1 MGDGGAGGV
10 GGDGVNKSHVLFDNF
25 VLATTCKGTL
35 KAFQELCEHL
45 EVKPSE
51 YKVFYHKLKSKLNYW
66 KAKALWSKLDKRF
79 SHKEYKKGRACAS
92 SKCLIIGAG
101 PCGLRTAI
109 ELAFLG
115 AKVVLLEKRDAFSRN
130 NVLHLWPFTIHD
142 LKGLGAKKFHGKFCA
157 GAIDHISIRQLQ
169 LMLLKVALLLGIEI
183 HVNIEF
189 KGLIEPPEDQE
200 TEKIG
205 WRAEVHPRTHPVSEL
220 EFDVIIGADGRRNT
234 LPGFRRKEFRG
245 KLAIAITANFINRN
259 TTAEAKVEEISGVA
273 FIFNQKFFQDL
284 REATGI
290 DLENI
295 VYYKDDTHYFV
306 MTAKKQSLLE
316 KGVILHDYA
325 DTELLLS
332 RANVDQAA
340 LLSYAREAADFS
352 TNHQLPTLD
361 FAINHYGQPDV
372 AMFDFTCMYAS
383 ENAAM
388 VRQRNGHNLLVA
400 LVGDSLLEPFWPMG
414 TGIARGFLA
423 AMDSGWMVKSWAQGK
438 TSLEVLAERESI
450 YRLLPQ
456 TTPENISKNFSHYS
470 VDPTTRYPNISLN
483 FLKPS
488 QVRHLCDTGER
499 RELQI
504 EFEHVI
510 NSSTPKLA
518 RNDNCL
524 LDKQLQESVARS
536 SKLLNW
542 CQRQTEG
549 YRNVCVTDLTM
560 SWKSGLALCAL
571 IHRYRPDLIDFDS
584 LDERDQEKNNQ
595 LGFDV
600 AEKEFGIS
608 PCMTGKEMSSVVEPD
623 KLSMVMYL
631 SQFYEMFKDTVPPG
645 DNHNL
650 SPEEKAALIT
660 STKSPISF
668 FSKLGQSIA
677 ISRKRNPKDKKEKD
691 VDSLGKRRKT
701 SQSEDEE
708 LSRTGRDDRPSV
720 PAILSE
726 RKMESPSVG
735 NHNKV
740 KVMATQLLAKFEENA
755 PAQST
760 GLKRQGDSLPNLDC
774 LLPPSPPQTLVKESL
789 RLAPVLAW
797 RKRRTQQQ
805 EQLSI
810 RYKEMIKCQTL
821 PHKAEQARSGADQQF
836 SSGSRS
842 CPKKTILLP
851 SSSSTSSLS
860 LHSEPK
866 SPEEEELEYY
876 ERPQDL
882 SRLNSFEPEPIHIP
896 GVKERADRLISK
908 FKGKPNKPPKPKK
921 KPSRFFL
928 EQWYFSRGLTE
939 CPDSS
944 LSAAE
949 PSQKESARR
958 LDSEGH
964 RPLYVCSIQE
974 RAEMLASQIEGKPV
988 GPQVKKKPSRFLME
1002 QWHRAQAQSP
1012 HKSLPSTSDTLRQ
1025 RYVRI
1030 YTGGVSSLAEQIANQ
1045 LQSQEDPKPSHVP
1058 EKRDSGSLRKEFPVN
1073 IGGSDVCFFCQKRV
1087 YVMERLSAEGKF
1099 FHRSCFKCEYC
1110 GTTLRLSSYAFD
1122 VEDGKFYCKPHYC
1135 YRLSG
1140 YAQRKRPAPS
1150 PAPIRA
1156 KENHAPQTPT
1166 ATVDAPG
1173 RAMAAAG
1180 TSTELQ
1186 PSVSEVN
1193 GLQEPS
1199 VAKRLRGTPERIEL
1213 ENYRLSLQREEELE
1227 EVPEETLAE
1236 HNLSSVLDK
1245 HTADADLGSSSS
1257 ESDMDEEDEQ
1267 DEEAEAEEQ
1276 LCSPSDLGG
1285 VPWKEAVELHAKLRG
1300 DQDEESEAMADAV
1313 SRDGELDEDEER
1325 DEEED
1330 ESSEEGDYCPWDREL
1345 QSGLWLEKFLKDE
1358 EDVGTFKVR
1367 NLAIQQALQPV
1378 DPTSIPGVRK
1388 TQQESE
1394 GGTDGGP
1401 LASTSQLSQP
1411 SEFTQ
1416 PSSPAPAHTSAR
1428 HEAVRVWLE
1437 SMSGEPCEDDDLE
1450 AEAGSAD
1457 IEPGTEMD
1465 QDDIPSD
1472 AEAEA
1477 CLHRT
1482 EHDKAAAEEDKKSDS
1497 LGMASSI
1504 EPSSII
1510 PVQKDSD
1517 SPPKPPTEAE
1527 TQITPIKSPAAIRF
1541 FPDPFV
1547 PDETEPGKT
1556 TPAATSPASVSPP
1569 SVPSILAATA
1579 TAGSPVNPCSPT
1591 SPVQFS
1597 VASPVKPTC
1606 DGPDIS
1612 PFNSLVT
1619 SPICSQPTSLPGTQ
1633 RPKSP
1638 VFPHR
1643 SICPLT
1649 GNPLSP
1655 ICAQP
1660 LSCHEPSVTPT
1671 SDSPV
1676 RTQPIPAVSSTPMAN
1691 SDKTNETSAETST
1704 EETPSRKTDIIEEFW
1719 LKSAEIR
1726 KSLGL
1731 IPLDRS
1737 SKILEKSIVET
1748 STQDSTSDKTK
1759 SPDVSEEPKPAFTGR
1774 SVIRRLNITLEG
1786 QVITPIAPLEAKNS
1800 GSDRK
1805 DISSN
1810 SGLGLNG
1817 SMITSQNPNTKGYK
1831 TSDSTMLTPPSSP
1844 PPPVPANQS
1853 PAVLRPQKHQVGWSN
1868 GMEKSLLKGAK
1879 EPGNTTGNTTTPV
1892 PAPRTQLSPV
1902 PVPKP
1907 APRKVSSPQALPE
1920 ITTVVVMRE
1929 KKKPRPEEARK
1940 SFVETVEEIPFADD
1954 VEEAFDERTPEKS
1967 MNKYYTP
1974 PTSKASREKPPQ
1986 HLALAMENGKP
1997 NISANSAARTQRA
2010 TQFSPEAKEIAE
2022 ERIKAREKSVKS
2034 QALKDAM
2041 AKQLNKM
2048 KESDSDKGSSAKV
2061 AWSVTPETTR
2071 KSKKSPGSSKS
2082 SAVKALESK
2091 KSDSVQERFFS
2102 SSKSLDS
2109 SVASSDGSSA
2119 GKSKKRSS
2127 LFSPRKNK
2135 KEKKAK
2141 NDSSRLSGT
2150 DETPPKHKSLWKA
2163 VFSGYKKDKKK
2174 KDDKS
2179 CPSTPSSSSTTH
2191 DSGKKRFSPPGKSS
2205 DLKTRRNLSFSEDS
2219 DLSCDDVL
2227 ERSSQKSKADSIYV
2241 PHALAFKRSY
2251 ATKKT
2256 YTEEELNAKLTRRV
2270 QKAARRQAK
2279 QEELKRLHRAQII
2292 QRQLEQV
2299 EEKQRQLEER
2309 GVAVEKALRGEA
2321 VEPIVGSPR
2330 RRQLSLCPCCS
2341 PEGMGKKDDPKL
2353 MQEWFK
2359 LVQEKNALVRYE
2371 SELMIFAR
2379 ELELE
2384 DRQSRLQQ
2392 ELRERM
2398 AVEDH
2403 LKTEKELA
2411 QEKQILNEML
2421 EVVEQRDSLVA
2432 LLEEQRLREKE
2443 EDKDLEGVM
2452 LSKGFNLNWT

>member
-1 MGDGGAGGV
+1 MGDGGAGAT
-10 GGDGVNKSHVLFDNF
+10 GGNGANKAHALFDNF
-25 VLATTCKGTL
+25 VQGTTCKGTL
-35 KAFQELCEHL
+35 KAFQELCDHL
-45 EVKPSE
+45 EVKPCE
-51 YKVFYHKLKSKLNYW
+51 YRVFYHKLKSKLNYW
-66 KAKALWSKLDKRF
+66 KAKALWAKLDKRA
-79 SHKEYKKGRACAS
+79 SQKEYKKGRVCAN

-109 ELAFLG
+109 ELGFLG

-130 NVLHLWPFTIHD
+130 NVLHLWPFTIQD
-142 LKGLGAKKFHGKFCA
+142 LRGLGAKKFYGKFCA

-169 LMLLKVALLLGIEI
+169 LILLKVALLVGIEI
-183 HVNIEF
+183 HVNVEF

-200 TEKIG
+200 PERIG
-205 WRAEVHPRTHPVSEL
+205 WRAEVHPRTHPVNEL
-220 EFDVIIGADGRRNT
+220 EFNVIIGADGRRNT

-259 TTAEAKVEEISGVA
+259 TSAEAKVEEISGVA

-284 REATGI
+284 KEATGI

-352 TNHQLPTLD
+352 TNHQLPALD

-388 VRQRNGHNLLVA
+388 VRQRHGHELLVA

-423 AMDSGWMVKSWAQGK
+423 AIDSGWMVRSWAQGK

-456 TTPENISKNFSHYS
+456 TTPENVSKNFSHFS
-470 VDPTTRYPNISLN
+470 VDPTTRYPNICLN

-488 QVRHLCDTGER
+488 QVRHLCDTGEP
-499 RELQI
+499 REMRI
-504 EFEHVI
+504 EIENVI

-518 RNDNCL
+518 RN
-524 LDKQLQESVARS
+524 ESIARS

-549 YRNVCVTDLTM
+549 YRNVNVTDLTM

-571 IHRYRPDLIDFDS
+571 IDRYRPDLIDFGS

-600 AEKEFGIS
+600 AEREFGIS
-608 PCMTGKEMSSVVEPD
+608 PCMTGNEMSLVTEPD

-650 SPEEKAALIT
+650 SPEEKAALIS

-668 FSKLGQSIA
+668 LSKLGQSIA

-691 VDSLGKRRKT
+691 VDGLGKRRKT

-708 LSRTGRDDRPSV
+708 ASRSGRDDRPSV
-720 PAILSE
+720 PAVLSE
-726 RKMESPSVG
+726 RKTDPGAVG

-755 PAQST
+755 PQAT
-760 GLKRQGDSLPNLDC
+760 GLKRQGESLPNLDR
-774 LLPPSPPQTLVKESL
+774 LFPLREPVRLPPVP
-789 RLAPVLAW
+789 AW
-797 RKRRTQQQ
+797 RKA
-805 EQLSI
+805 SG
-810 RYKEMIKCQTL
+810 
-821 PHKAEQARSGADQQF
+821 GADQLS

-851 SSSSTSSLS
+851 SSSSTSSLC
-860 LHSEPK
+860 LHSE
-866 SPEEEELEYY
+866 
-876 ERPQDL
+876 
-882 SRLNSFEPEPIHIP
+882 
-896 GVKERADRLISK
+896 
-908 FKGKPNKPPKPKK
+908 
-921 KPSRFFL
+921 
-928 EQWYFSRGLTE
+928 
-939 CPDSS
+939 
-944 LSAAE
+944 
-949 PSQKESARR
+949 
-958 LDSEGH
+958 
-964 RPLYVCSIQE
+964 
-974 RAEMLASQIEGKPV
+974 
-988 GPQVKKKPSRFLME
+988 
-1002 QWHRAQAQSP
+1002 
-1012 HKSLPSTSDTLRQ
+1012 
-1025 RYVRI
+1025 
-1030 YTGGVSSLAEQIANQ
+1030 
-1045 LQSQEDPKPSHVP
+1045 
-1058 EKRDSGSLRKEFPVN
+1058 GSLRKEFPVN
-1073 IGGSDVCFFCQKRV
+1073 IGGSDVCFFCRKRV

-1110 GTTLRLSSYAFD
+1110 STTLRLSSYAFD
-1122 VEDGKFYCKPHYC
+1122 AEDGKFYCKPHYC

-1150 PAPIRA
+1150 PGPITA
-1156 KENHAPQTPT
+1156 KENQAAQSPT

-1173 RAMAAAG
+1173 RAAPTPAAAAP
-1180 TSTELQ
+1180 SAELQ
-1186 PSVSEVN
+1186 PSAPGVN
-1193 GLQEPS
+1193 GLQEPGL
-1199 VAKRLRGTPERIEL
+1199 AKRLRGTPERIEL

-1245 HTADADLGSSSS
+1245 PTDADLGSSSS
-1257 ESDMDEEDEQ
+1257 ESDMEEEDEQ
-1267 DEEAEAEEQ
+1267 EDQDLEEGEQ
-1276 LCSPSDLGG
+1276 QPLSPSDLGG
-1285 VPWKEAVELHAKLRG
+1285 VPWSEAVELRAKLKG
-1300 DQDEESEAMADAV
+1300 KEEEGEEEEEEEGGEAPADAA
-1313 SRDGELDEDEER
+1313 SRDGEVDEDKDD
-1325 DEEED
+1325 DEE
-1330 ESSEEGDYCPWDREL
+1330 SSDA
-1345 QSGLWLEKFLKDE
+1345 
-1358 EDVGTFKVR
+1358 R
-1367 NLAIQQALQPV
+1367 NLQIQQILQPV
-1378 DPTSIPGVRK
+1378 DPQAIPGLVR
-1388 TQQESE
+1388 THLDS
-1394 GGTDGGP
+1394 P
-1401 LASTSQLSQP
+1401 ASASQPSQP
-1411 SEFTQ
+1411 SELKQ
-1416 PSSPAPAHTSAR
+1416 PPRT
-1428 HEAVRVWLE
+1428 
-1437 SMSGEPCEDDDLE
+1437 EPCEDEDLE
-1450 AEAGSAD
+1450 AEAEGPD
-1457 IEPGTEMD
+1457 TEPGTEMD

-1477 CLHRT
+1477 LLHQPQQVLP
-1482 EHDKAAAEEDKKSDS
+1482 EDEGKSES
-1497 LGMASSI
+1497 LQVASSI
-1504 EPSSII
+1504 EPSR
-1510 PVQKDSD
+1510 D
-1517 SPPKPPTEAE
+1517 SPLQKEEFPLPWLKSPDPDS
-1527 TQITPIKSPAAIRF
+1527 QITAVTSPGTRF
-1541 FPDPFV
+1541 FPEPFI
-1547 PDETEPGKT
+1547 PEEIKAERR
-1556 TPAATSPASVSPP
+1556 TPSPPLAATSPLCPPAAPAQDAPCVPSPP
-1569 SVPSILAATA
+1569 AASPPPSPLTRSPIGPPASE
-1579 TAGSPVNPCSPT
+1579 SPVCSPIRT
-1591 SPVQFS
+1591 QPAAAPETRAPA
-1597 VASPVKPTC
+1597 ASPVY
-1606 DGPDIS
+1606 
-1612 PFNSLVT
+1612 
-1619 SPICSQPTSLPGTQ
+1619 
-1633 RPKSP
+1633 
-1638 VFPHR
+1638 PHR

-1660 LSCHEPSVTPT
+1660 LPCQEPSSPLA

-1676 RTQPIPAVSSTPMAN
+1676 RTQPAPAVTSTPLA
-1691 SDKTNETSAETST
+1691 KTDRRSPEPSKSMDSSA
-1704 EETPSRKTDIIEEFW
+1704 EETPSKKTDIIEEFW
-1719 LKSAEIR
+1719 MKSAEIR

-1731 IPLDRS
+1731 TPLDRS
-1737 SKILEKSIVET
+1737 SKILEKSVLIAPA
-1748 STQDSTSDKTK
+1748 QDSAPVKA
-1759 SPDVSEEPKPAFTGR
+1759 PDVTEEQKPPFAGR
-1774 SVIRRLNITLEG
+1774 AVIRRLNITLEG
-1786 QVITPIAPLEAKNS
+1786 QVITPIAPAEPKSN
-1800 GSDRK
+1800 GSDRR
-1805 DISSN
+1805 DASSS

-1817 SMITSQNPNTKGYK
+1817 SMATSHTANSEGFN
-1831 TSDSTMLTPPSSP
+1831 TSDSVMLTPPSSP

-1853 PAVLRPQKHQVGWSN
+1853 PAVFRQQRNQVSWSN
-1868 GMEKSLLKGAK
+1868 GTGKPPPEPAKAKS
-1879 EPGNTTGNTTTPV
+1879 PV
-1892 PAPRTQLSPV
+1892 PAPRTHPSPTSA
-1902 PVPKP
+1902 PVP
-1907 APRKVSSPQALPE
+1907 APRKVSSPPPVAPQASP
-1920 ITTVVVMRE
+1920 VAVVMRE
-1929 KKKPRPEEARK
+1929 KKKQPRPQEARK

-1954 VEEAFDERTPEKS
+1954 VEESYDERTPETS
-1967 MNKYYTP
+1967 MSRYYTP
-1974 PTSKASREKPPQ
+1974 PTSKPSRERPPL

-1997 NISANSAARTQRA
+1997 NFPVNQALKNQRA

-2022 ERIKAREKSVKS
+2022 ERMKAREKSVKS

-2048 KESDSDKGSSAKV
+2048 KESDADKGASPKV
-2061 AWSVTPETTR
+2061 AWSVTADVAA
-2071 KSKKSPGSSKS
+2071 KSKKSPASPKS
-2082 SAVKALESK
+2082 SGVKALESK
-2091 KSDSVQERFFS
+2091 KAETLPERFFNS
-2102 SSKSLDS
+2102 NKSLDS
-2109 SVASSDGSSA
+2109 SAASSDGSSSA
-2119 GKSKKRSS
+2119 SKSKKRSS

-2141 NDSSRLSGT
+2141 NDGGRLSEA

-2174 KDDKS
+2174 KKKEDKS
-2179 CPSTPSSSSTTH
+2179 CPSTPSSSSTTQ
-2191 DSGKKRFSPPGKSS
+2191 DSGKKKASPLARSS
-2205 DLKTRRNLSFSEDS
+2205 DLKSRRNLSFSEES

-2227 ERSSQKSKADSIYV
+2227 ERSSQKSKADSVYV

-2321 VEPIVGSPR
+2321 DYWGDSNYSEILDLHLG
-2330 RRQLSLCPCCS
+2330 
-2341 PEGMGKKDDPKL
+2341 GMGKKDDPKL

-2398 AVEDH
+2398 AVEDN
-2403 LKTEKELA
+2403 LKTEKELG

-2421 EVVEQRDSLVA
+2421 EVVEQRDALVA
-2432 LLEEQRLREKE
+2432 LLDEQRLREKE

-2452 LSKGFNLNWT
+2452 LSKGFNLNWV

>member
-1 MGDGGAGGV
+1 MGDGGARAAGGE
-10 GGDGVNKSHVLFDNF
+10 GVNRSHVLFDNF
-25 VLATTCKGTL
+25 VQATTCKGTL
-35 KAFQELCEHL
+35 KAFQELCDFL
-45 EVKPSE
+45 EVKPTE
-51 YKVFYHKLKSKLNYW
+51 YRVFYHKLKSKLNYW
-66 KAKALWSKLDKRF
+66 KAKALWAKLDKRA
-79 SHKEYKKGRACAS
+79 SHKEYKKGRACAN

-130 NVLHLWPFTIHD
+130 NVLHLWPFTIQD
-142 LKGLGAKKFHGKFCA
+142 LRGLGAKKFYGKFCA

-183 HVNIEF
+183 HVNVEF
-189 KGLIEPPEDQE
+189 KGLIEPPEDQDG
-200 TEKIG
+200 EKIG
-205 WRAEVHPRTHPVSEL
+205 WRAEVHPRTHPVNEL

-325 DTELLLS
+325 DTEMLLS

-388 VRQRNGHNLLVA
+388 VRQRNGHKLLVA

-423 AMDSGWMVKSWAQGK
+423 AMDSGWMVKSWAQGR
-438 TSLEVLAERESI
+438 TPLEVLAERESI

-456 TTPENISKNFSHYS
+456 TTPENVSKNFSHYS
-470 VDPTTRYPNISLN
+470 VDPTTRYPNISLH

-488 QVRHLCDTGER
+488 QVRHLVDTGEH
-499 RELQI
+499 RELRI
-504 EFEHVI
+504 EIENVI

-518 RNDNCL
+518 RN
-524 LDKQLQESVARS
+524 ESIARS

-549 YRNVCVTDLTM
+549 YRNVNVTDLTM

-650 SPEEKAALIT
+650 SPEDKAALIA

-668 FSKLGQSIA
+668 LSKLGQSIA

-691 VDSLGKRRKT
+691 ADGLGKRRKT

-708 LSRTGRDDRPSV
+708 LSRPGRDDRPSV
-720 PAILSE
+720 PAVLAE
-726 RKMESPSVG
+726 RKMDSAAVG
-735 NHNKV
+735 NNNKV

-755 PAQST
+755 PAQHT
-760 GLKRQGDSLPNLDC
+760 GLKRQ
-774 LLPPSPPQTLVKESL
+774 
-789 RLAPVLAW
+789 
-797 RKRRTQQQ
+797 
-805 EQLSI
+805 
-810 RYKEMIKCQTL
+810 
-821 PHKAEQARSGADQQF
+821 
-836 SSGSRS
+836 
-842 CPKKTILLP
+842 
-851 SSSSTSSLS
+851 
-860 LHSEPK
+860 
-866 SPEEEELEYY
+866 
-876 ERPQDL
+876 
-882 SRLNSFEPEPIHIP
+882 
-896 GVKERADRLISK
+896 
-908 FKGKPNKPPKPKK
+908 
-921 KPSRFFL
+921 
-928 EQWYFSRGLTE
+928 
-939 CPDSS
+939 
-944 LSAAE
+944 
-949 PSQKESARR
+949 
-958 LDSEGH
+958 
-964 RPLYVCSIQE
+964 
-974 RAEMLASQIEGKPV
+974 
-988 GPQVKKKPSRFLME
+988 
-1002 QWHRAQAQSP
+1002 
-1012 HKSLPSTSDTLRQ
+1012 
-1025 RYVRI
+1025 
-1030 YTGGVSSLAEQIANQ
+1030 
-1045 LQSQEDPKPSHVP
+1045 
-1058 EKRDSGSLRKEFPVN
+1058 GSLRKEFPVN
-1073 IGGSDVCFFCQKRV
+1073 IGGSDVCFFCRKRV

-1099 FHRSCFKCEYC
+1099 FHRSCFKCDYC

-1150 PAPIRA
+1150 PAPITA
-1156 KENHAPQTPT
+1156 KENQPPQTPT

-1173 RAMAAAG
+1173 RAMAAAVAP
-1180 TSTELQ
+1180 SAELQ
-1186 PSVSEVN
+1186 PSAAEVN

-1245 HTADADLGSSSS
+1245 ATEAELGSSSS
-1257 ESDMDEEDEQ
+1257 ESDMEEEDEQ
-1267 DEEAEAEEQ
+1267 EEEQEDQEEAEEQ
-1276 LCSPSDLGG
+1276 PHSPSDLGG

-1300 DQDEESEAMADAV
+1300 DEGEATADAV
-1313 SRDGELDEDEER
+1313 SRDGELDEEEDEE
-1325 DEEED
+1325 DDEEEEED
-1330 ESSEEGDYCPWDREL
+1330 EESSD
-1345 QSGLWLEKFLKDE
+1345 
-1358 EDVGTFKVR
+1358 
-1367 NLAIQQALQPV
+1367 
-1378 DPTSIPGVRK
+1378 
-1388 TQQESE
+1388 
-1394 GGTDGGP
+1394 
-1401 LASTSQLSQP
+1401 
-1411 SEFTQ
+1411 
-1416 PSSPAPAHTSAR
+1416 
-1428 HEAVRVWLE
+1428 
-1437 SMSGEPCEDDDLE
+1437 EPCEEDELE
-1450 AEAGSAD
+1450 AEADSPD

-1477 CLHRT
+1477 RLHQSQNNGVLP
-1482 EHDKAAAEEDKKSDS
+1482 EEEQESES

-1504 EPSSII
+1504 DPCSISQAQEED
-1510 PVQKDSD
+1510 V
-1517 SPPKPPTEAE
+1517 SPLKASPAPE
-1527 TQITPIKSPAAIRF
+1527 TQITPAKSPGVRF
-1541 FPDPFV
+1541 FTDPFI
-1547 PDETEPGKT
+1547 PDETEPEKT
-1556 TPAATSPASVSPP
+1556 TVSPAARSPALSSPAAVQDP
-1569 SVPSILAATA
+1569 SPVRSPAAASDAPVPSLP
-1579 TAGSPVNPCSPT
+1579 GSPIQP
-1591 SPVQFS
+1591 S
-1597 VASPVKPTC
+1597 VASPAKPAVESPVRTPVK
-1606 DGPDIS
+1606 S
-1612 PFNSLVT
+1612 PVR
-1619 SPICSQPTSLPGTQ
+1619 SPICSQPSSLPETC

-1638 VFPHR
+1638 VYPHR

-1655 ICAQP
+1655 ICSQP
-1660 LSCHEPSVTPT
+1660 LPCHEPSSPLT

-1676 RTQPIPAVSSTPMAN
+1676 RTQPVPAVTSTPVAKTDNATPEPSN
-1691 SDKTNETSAETST
+1691 SDDSSAK
-1704 EETPSRKTDIIEEFW
+1704 KTDIIEEFW

-1731 IPLDRS
+1731 TPLDRS
-1737 SKILEKSIVET
+1737 SKILEKSVAKT
-1748 STQDSTSDKTK
+1748 PNQDPPPVKTQ
-1759 SPDVSEEPKPAFTGR
+1759 SPDVAEEPKPAFAGR
-1774 SVIRRLNITLEG
+1774 PVIRRLNITLEG
-1786 QVITPIAPLEAKNS
+1786 QVITPIAPVEAKS
-1800 GSDRK
+1800 DGSDKK
-1805 DISSN
+1805 DVSSS

-1817 SMITSQNPNTKGYK
+1817 SMATSQTANSDSYN

-1853 PAVLRPQKHQVGWSN
+1853 PAVLRQQKHQASWTN
-1868 GMEKSLLKGAK
+1868 GTEPHPPERAK
-1879 EPGNTTGNTTTPV
+1879 EPSKTKSPV

-1902 PVPKP
+1902 SAPKP
-1907 APRKVSSPQALPE
+1907 APRKVSSPQAAPE
-1920 ITTVVVMRE
+1920 AAPAVVMRE
-1929 KKKPRPEEARK
+1929 KKKPRSEDVRK

-1954 VEEAFDERTPEKS
+1954 VEETYDERTPETS
-1967 MNKYYTP
+1967 MNKFYTP
-1974 PTSKASREKPPQ
+1974 PTSKASREKPPL

-1997 NISANSAARTQRA
+1997 NIPINPALKTQRA

-2022 ERIKAREKSVKS
+2022 ERMRAREKSVKS

-2041 AKQLNKM
+2041 AKQLNRM
-2048 KESDSDKGSSAKV
+2048 KESDSDKGASPKV
-2061 AWSVTPETTR
+2061 AWSVAPDAAG
-2071 KSKKSPGSSKS
+2071 KSKKSAGSPKT

-2091 KSDSVQERFFS
+2091 KSEMLPERFFS
-2102 SSKSLDS
+2102 SNKSLDS

-2119 GKSKKRSS
+2119 SKSKKRSS

-2141 NDSSRLSGT
+2141 NDSSRLSGAE
-2150 DETPPKHKSLWKA
+2150 ETPPKHKSLWKA

-2174 KDDKS
+2174 KEDKS
-2179 CPSTPSSSSTTH
+2179 CPSTPSSSSTTQ
-2191 DSGKKRFSPPGKSS
+2191 DSGKKRTSPLGKSS
-2205 DLKTRRNLSFSEDS
+2205 DLKSRRNLSFSEDS

-2227 ERSSQKSKADSIYV
+2227 ERSSQKSKADSVYV

-2321 VEPIVGSPR
+2321 DYWGDSNYSEILDLHLG
-2330 RRQLSLCPCCS
+2330 
-2341 PEGMGKKDDPKL
+2341 GMGKKDDPKL

-2421 EVVEQRDSLVA
+2421 EVVEQRDALVA

-2443 EDKDLEGVM
+2443 EDKDLEAVM
-2452 LSKGFNLNWT
+2452 LSKGFSLNWA